1 MKKKKIE
8 SVRFGELLR
17 MIRVDEAKIG
27 LRKFANL
34 INFQSSNFSDIERGI
49 KPPPANKPQID
60 LICDTLGLS
69 NVDPRRVQLFDL
81 AAKDQ
86 DRVPADISETIKSNS
101 GVPVLVRTIAN
112 KQLSEK
118 KIRELSEYIENN
130 Y

>member
-1 MKKKKIE
+1 MKME
-8 SVRFGELLR
+8 NMDSVRFGELLR

-69 NVDPRRVQLFDL
+69 NADPRRVQLFDL

-101 GVPVLVRTIAN
+101 GFPVLVRTIAN